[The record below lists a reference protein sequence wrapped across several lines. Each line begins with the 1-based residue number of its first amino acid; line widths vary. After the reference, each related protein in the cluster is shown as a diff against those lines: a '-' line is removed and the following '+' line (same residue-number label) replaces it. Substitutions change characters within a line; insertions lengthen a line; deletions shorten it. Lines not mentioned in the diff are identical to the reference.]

1 MNYGLSIIVLS
12 ILDIFVI
19 FSGLPTGWKKVFIL
33 VFSLFLV
40 LMGWM
45 IRTVEQRKKLRA
57 QMRAES
63 IEESFAPEL
72 ETVAD
77 TIAHDITADV
87 EYEVQELEASS
98 ETVHIHTVHHTHEQ
112 EETLFE

>member
-12 ILDIFVI
+12 ILDILVM

-33 VFSLFLV
+33 VFSLFL
-40 LMGWM
+40 LLAGWM

-57 QMRAES
+57 KMRAES
-63 IEESFAPEL
+63 IEESFSPEL
-72 ETVAD
+72 ESVAH
-77 TIAHDITADV
+77 TIAHDVSANV
-87 EYEVQELEASS
+87 EYEVQEITETPEAL
-98 ETVHIHTVHHTHEQ
+98 HHHEQ